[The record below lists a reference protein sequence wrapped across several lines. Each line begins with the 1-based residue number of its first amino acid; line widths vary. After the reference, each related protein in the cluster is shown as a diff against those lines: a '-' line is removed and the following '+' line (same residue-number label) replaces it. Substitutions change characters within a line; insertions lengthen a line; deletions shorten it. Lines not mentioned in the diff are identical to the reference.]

1 MSSELKIQD
10 MGVKKSGH
18 PLKHSF
24 LPSLPMRMLVVAPS
38 NGGKSNLLKNML
50 LRPEFG
56 YRDYFT
62 DKKTGAL
69 NYFVFSR
76 TTGNQNSVLVPL
88 SVSFPYCTTPNE
100 SNPAPVP

>member
-10 MGVKKSGH
+10 MGTKKSEH
-18 PLKHSF
+18 PLMHTF
-24 LPSLPMRMLVVAPS
+24 LPDLPMRMLVVAPS

-62 DKKTGAL
+62 DAKTGAL
-69 NYFVFSR
+69 NYFVCFSHVGSGSY
-76 TTGNQNSVLVPL
+76 TG
-88 SVSFPYCTTPNE
+88 
-100 SNPAPVP
+100 